1 MEELREKLYAIHSDL
16 VQFRAE
22 VTERHRHVNQLLDDH
37 HETLYGHGNGSPGLR
52 MKTDR
57 LEHRAERLERRVREV
72 ESGPKKLYW
81 LTIGAIVAAI
91 GSIVG
96 SWFQRP

>member
-1 MEELREKLYAIHSDL
+1 MEELREKLTEMYSVLIE
-16 VQFRAE
+16 FRAE
-22 VTERHRHVNQLLDDH
+22 VKERDRHVDRLLEDH
-37 HETLYGHGNGSPGLR
+37 HETLFGDGNGSPGLR

-81 LTIGAIVAAI
+81 LTIGAIVTAI
-91 GSIVG
+91 GSVVG